1 MNAASLYGVAVV
13 AVEACEMG
21 TCVPLLT
28 LPPLKGLPE
37 ATLEI
42 LHEGI
47 AGLELE
53 LGQKASVGNS
63 FEMV

>member
-1 MNAASLYGVAVV
+1 
-13 AVEACEMG
+13 MG

-47 AGLELE
+47 AGLELA